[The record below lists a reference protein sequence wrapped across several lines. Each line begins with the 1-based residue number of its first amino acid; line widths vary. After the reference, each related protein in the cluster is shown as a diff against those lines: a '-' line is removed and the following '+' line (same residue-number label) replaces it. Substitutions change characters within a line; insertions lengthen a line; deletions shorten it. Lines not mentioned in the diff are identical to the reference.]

1 MKIELDESKLD
12 LHLIIDNTPYP
23 QKVKSLNGLFK
34 VWELRI
40 KPNFVS
46 LGRITKYK
54 NGLKIHYRIAC
65 TSITVSHYAQNSD
78 LKNEP
83 LYLDYPKL
91 SKAKK
96 ALIEAL
102 HYELNL
108 IYNKV

>member
-1 MKIELDESKLD
+1 
-12 LHLIIDNTPYP
+12 
-23 QKVKSLNGLFK
+23 VKSLNGLLK

-40 KPNFVS
+40 KPNNVA

-102 HYELNL
+102 NYELNL
-108 IYNKV
+108 IYN